1 VLQLEQ
7 DLLKELS
14 PQPAAAPGRWRRFLR
29 ERRQWPQMETFI
41 REYML
46 SDPRSATRWSSC
58 SRSRWRRTW
67 CCRRGRPQAQVDPR
81 WKRSTDLGIG
91 VAEKHWNLREFR
103 FDAYMQEVSGFIN
116 RYIEEL
122 VSHGGSFKL
131 KYPPQIQWYKP
142 GEGFYAWHIDGAHG
156 HSDRALVFTTYLND
170 VTDGGGTEFHYQ
182 RMVTSRSRA
191 RPSSFPRR
199 SRTCTAASCLPRST
213 STS

>member
-1 VLQLEQ
+1 VSAA
-7 DLLKELS
+7 S
-14 PQPAAAPGRWRRFLR
+14 PA
-29 ERRQWPQMETFI
+29 MDTFI

-46 SDPRSATRWSSC
+46 SDPSICDALVELFKKAVAANLVLP
-58 SRSRWRRTW
+58 
-67 CCRRGRPQAQVDPR
+67 GVVGPGVVDPK
-81 WKRSTDLGIG
+81 WKQSTDLGIG

-142 GEGFYAWHIDGAHG
+142 GEGFYAWHVDGAHG

-170 VTDGGGTEFHYQ
+170 VSDGGGTEFHHQ
-182 RMVTSRSRA
+182 RMVTA
-191 RPSSFPRR
+191 PVKGKTVIFP
-199 SRTCTAASCLPRST
+199 AALTHVHRGVVSPTQHKYLLTGWLSWA
-213 STS
+213 